1 MSFSLDQLRNG
12 KIFNVTF
19 VQLNGNIR
27 NITARLGV
35 KKHLKNK
42 GFSHDPVSKGNLT
55 VYSLSDE
62 GYRTVKIG
70 NILRIKCNGEV
81 YGIAP

>member
-42 GFSHDPVSKGNLT
+42 GLNHDQYQKVT
-55 VYSLSDE
+55 
-62 GYRTVKIG
+62 
-70 NILRIKCNGEV
+70 
-81 YGIAP
+81 